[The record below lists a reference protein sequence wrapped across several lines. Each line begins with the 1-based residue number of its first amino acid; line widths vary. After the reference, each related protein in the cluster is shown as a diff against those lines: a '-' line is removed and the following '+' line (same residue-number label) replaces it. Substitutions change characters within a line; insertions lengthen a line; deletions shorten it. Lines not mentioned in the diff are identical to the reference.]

1 MKKWLYFCST
11 LISISIIVFIWL
23 GFKIEENEK
32 STANGQNDILIIL
45 GAKVKEGGVP
55 SLSLKNRLDVAY
67 DYLVQYPHVQAV
79 VTGGQGK
86 DEDQTEASAMYTYL
100 VNKGIEPTR
109 ILLEEQSTST
119 YENLLFTKQLLSD
132 ELKQATIVSNDFH
145 LTRAAYLANM
155 LDIEVDTLAAKT
167 PAVVETKSRIRER
180 AALLKTYI
188 FGIE

>member
-11 LISISIIVFIWL
+11 LISISIILFIWL

-79 VTGGQGK
+79 VSGGQGK

-109 ILLEEQSTST
+109 ILLEEHSTST
-119 YENLLFTKQLLSD
+119 YENLLFTKQLLSN
-132 ELKQATIVSNDFH
+132 ELTQATIVSNDFH

-188 FGIE
+188 LGK